1 MEVGLRRRRGVA
13 SVYQAL
19 LSPTTPSSL
28 LPTTSL
34 GEKSDERTF
43 FALLLSA
50 STKKVDYL
58 SCCLLSAS
66 KKLDH
71 R

>member
-19 LSPTTPSSL
+19 LSPTTPSSRA
-28 LPTTSL
+28 
-34 GEKSDERTF
+34 DERTF